1 MRRKKLWLTVGVALS
16 LLVFA
21 WIPTGGVVLVVR
33 DDASGGSSVQKVARN
48 STMVLRVSHP
58 ERVRGIPLVFL
69 YLTDG
74 PGVFVF
80 NLTYLSSSISP
91 NAAVRFEEFQV
102 LASGGRQIDLV
113 GRIPNSL
120 ALVEQVETIW
130 GENGPTGTRNFLGG
144 EIYVGQLLDVEET
157 FTVHVKGAMYSQN
170 KVIERFDATFTP
182 EFNKR
187 NVRWHLGWDWYFN
200 M

>member
-102 LASGGRQIDLV
+102 LEAVDGRLISSAEFPIASHWLSRWRRFGVKTVRQGL
-113 GRIPNSL
+113 
-120 ALVEQVETIW
+120 
-130 GENGPTGTRNFLGG
+130 
-144 EIYVGQLLDVEET
+144 
-157 FTVHVKGAMYSQN
+157 
-170 KVIERFDATFTP
+170 ATFSVARSTWGS
-182 EFNKR
+182 F
-187 NVRWHLGWDWYFN
+187 
-200 M
+200 